1 MTSKLKGLYCS
12 STISPTEAT
21 SLGEGMGAEKGTA
34 NKSLS
39 WHPCLMQTL
48 QKQTLYGINVFKKK
62 KELLYY
68 VVLE

>member
-21 SLGEGMGAEKGTA
+21 SLGEGTGAEKGTA

-39 WHPCLMQTL
+39 WHPCLMQTT
-48 QKQTLYGINVFKKK
+48 QKQTLYGINVLKKI
-62 KELLYY
+62 ELLYY